1 MALISVVVAVGT
13 SGALTASNEAAVT
26 ANEPR
31 AFGNVMLSGNFV
43 VHSTS

>member
-1 MALISVVVAVGT
+1 MALISVVVSVSTAGT
-13 SGALTASNEAAVT
+13 FTTPNEAAVT

-31 AFGNVMLSGNFV
+31 AFGNVMLSSNFV